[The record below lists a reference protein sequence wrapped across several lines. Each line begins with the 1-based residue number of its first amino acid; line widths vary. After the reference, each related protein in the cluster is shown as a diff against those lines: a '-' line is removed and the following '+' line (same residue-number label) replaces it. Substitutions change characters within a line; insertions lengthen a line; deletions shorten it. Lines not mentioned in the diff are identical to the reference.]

1 MTKSDSLIKKIAEN
15 SIIAA
20 IYFVLTIA
28 IPVFQY
34 GDIQFRVAEFL
45 VLLCFWR
52 PDFVFG
58 VTLGCFLANFG
69 SPMGAV
75 DVLMGTAATLISSLM
90 VAYLSPRLLLGV
102 LYPIIANGFVV
113 GFELSWILGLPFWP
127 SVGTVSLGE
136 GVVII
141 ASYFL
146 WMSLSHNKGFMRA
159 INPTRHQDV
168 HW

>member
-20 IYFVLTIA
+20 IYFVLTVA

-58 VTLGCFLANFG
+58 VTLGCFFANFA
-69 SPMGAV
+69 SPMGMV
-75 DVLMGTAATLISSLM
+75 DVFMGTGATLISSLM
-90 VAYLSPRLLLGV
+90 VAYLSPRLLAATI
-102 LYPIIANGFVV
+102 YPIVANGFVV

-127 SVGTVSLGE
+127 SVGTVAAGE
-136 GVVII
+136 AAVIFI
-141 ASYFL
+141 SYFL

-159 INPTRHQDV
+159 INPQRHLEV